1 MNRITSSQS
10 RYSRSTSSQREVVQ
24 RRLTNGVEAGTIT
37 AAEAAPLQARLDA
50 LKQDGFD
57 GPSASKPQR
66 TQGSTA
72 RRPGQKP
79 QRQNA
84 ARGAGQKPQRQNAAR
99 RAGQKP
105 QRQNDAARPA
115 GQRPQT
121 ELARLRGQIGEAARN
136 AEIDVAVMAS
146 SLEKRITAGLH
157 DGTLTGAEGEAL
169 RLKSTELQARARS
182 ATTPDEKAAAGRAL
196 LQLGREVGAARRDA
210 DFDVTNRKAALAAQV
225 AAGAADGSLTAQE
238 TARLR
243 ARLASLDAKSGCD
256 AFERLDRAVCAER
269 ADRQTN
275 LQGLSED
282 LSRKIGEL
290 QTSGLLPRTLA
301 DAARATLAE
310 VMKPGA
316 TNAAGRLADLRAQI
330 TAVSA

>member
-10 RYSRSTSSQREVVQ
+10 RNSRSTSSQREVVQ

-50 LKQDGFD
+50 LKRDGFD
-57 GPSASKPQR
+57 GPSGRKPQR
-66 TQGSTA
+66 TQGTTA

-84 ARGAGQKPQRQNAAR
+84 AVRHG
-99 RAGQKP
+99 GQKP
-105 QRQNDAARPA
+105 QRQNDAGRVS

-121 ELARLRGQIGEAARN
+121 ELARLRGQIAEAARN
-136 AEIDVAVMAS
+136 AEVDVAVMAS

-169 RLKSTELQARARS
+169 RLKSAELQARATS
-182 ATTPDEKAAAGRAL
+182 ATTPAEKTAAARAL

-210 DFDVTNRKAALAAQV
+210 DFDVTNRKAALGAQV

-238 TARLR
+238 AARLR

-301 DAARATLAE
+301 DAARATLAD

-330 TAVSA
+330 AAVSA